1 MNEYQ
6 TGAVRDTGGKGRMD
20 LLPMCALIRISKH
33 MEDAIAPD
41 PKTGVPHYPERNWEK
56 GLPMHSMIDSAFR
69 HLAKYVD
76 GQMERCRT
84 SPPGGP
90 VRYLPWLLVAQTDR
104 RPPLMLKAEKNAFER
119 LGSTALANRD
129 KRLEYN
135 SVVVP
140 ILEYI
145 NSLPNAKA
153 VNIHGS
159 IFSERGTPDII
170 GCINGTM
177 VAFECKRD
185 GTEDLR
191 KIQKWRLS
199 EWLTA
204 GAVVGGVSDLEH
216 VKWILWIM
224 GVV

>member
-1 MNEYQ
+1 M
-6 TGAVRDTGGKGRMD
+6 
-20 LLPMCALIRISKH
+20 
-33 MEDAIAPD
+33 
-41 PKTGVPHYPERNWEK
+41 
-56 GLPMHSMIDSAFR
+56 
-69 HLAKYVD
+69 
-76 GQMERCRT
+76 
-84 SPPGGP
+84 
-90 VRYLPWLLVAQTDR
+90 
-104 RPPLMLKAEKNAFER
+104 MLKAEKNALER

-129 KRLEYN
+129 KRLEYS

-185 GTEDLR
+185 DSEDLR